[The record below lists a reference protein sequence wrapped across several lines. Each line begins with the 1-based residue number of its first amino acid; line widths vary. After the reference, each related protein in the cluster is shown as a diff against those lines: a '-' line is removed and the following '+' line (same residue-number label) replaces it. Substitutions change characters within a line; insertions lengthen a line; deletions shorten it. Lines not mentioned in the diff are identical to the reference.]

1 MSGESSTVSEGGTA
15 SLGAILKAGRLKR
28 GWSLREAEKQTG
40 IPNAHLSQI
49 ETGAIQQPS
58 VLLVNQLAFAY
69 AVPLPDLM
77 EAGGYI
83 DAEKYRARQYE
94 ERIRADERTRCG
106 ILTREPVNVTVTVA
120 EYGDFG
126 PIRTEDLPVT
136 GKDGYGEPTPTVREL
151 AGILRALPEQ
161 FQDLPVARYCDEG
174 VAGISYG
181 TSYHREESTSEA
193 TAHVRLW

>member
-1 MSGESSTVSEGGTA
+1 MSDDGLAEHPLYLPATQLSGTPFRNLIA
-15 SLGAILKAGRLKR
+15 RRTIPGRIQYLAGK
-28 GWSLREAEKQTG
+28 LREGEQHRDA
-40 IPNAHLSQI
+40 
-49 ETGAIQQPS
+49 
-58 VLLVNQLAFAY
+58 VMLA
-69 AVPLPDLM
+69 L
-77 EAGGYI
+77 EAL
-83 DAEKYRARQYE
+83 
-94 ERIRADERTRCG
+94 ADEMKPG
-106 ILTREPVNVTVTVA
+106 IDVPVTVD
-120 EYGDFG
+120 ECGDFD

-151 AGILRALPEQ
+151 ADILRALPEQ